1 MAGLFHWGGKKNCF
15 QVRFE
20 GEKMA
25 YFGEEGEIKS
35 LHVEIW
41 KTGKGRGP
49 TVETLVQ
56 GVWRLRLS
64 EAERR
69 VREGMEI

>member
-1 MAGLFHWGGKKNCF
+1 
-15 QVRFE
+15 
-20 GEKMA
+20 MA
-25 YFGEEGEIKS
+25 YFREEGEMNS
-35 LHVEIW
+35 VHVEMW
-41 KTGKGRGP
+41 RTGKGRGP

-64 EAERR
+64 EAERK